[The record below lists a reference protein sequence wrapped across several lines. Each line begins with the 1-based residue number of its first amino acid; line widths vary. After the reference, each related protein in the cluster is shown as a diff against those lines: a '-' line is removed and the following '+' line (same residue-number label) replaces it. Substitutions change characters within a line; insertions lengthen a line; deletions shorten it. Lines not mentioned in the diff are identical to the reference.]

1 MILQMPLKGILIL
14 GHGSK
19 ATETEKT
26 LEKIVE
32 MVREANPGKIIEH
45 AFLQLSEKTLE
56 KGLGS
61 LLEKGVDDIK
71 VIPYFLFAGL
81 HIQEDIPAEIE
92 KFLEG
97 KGDIK
102 VEMADTLGADPRL
115 AEIVSERIAQI
126 Y

>member
-1 MILQMPLKGILIL
+1 MKGILIL

-115 AEIVSERIAQI
+115 AVIVSERIAQI

>member
-1 MILQMPLKGILIL
+1 MKGILIL

-56 KGLGS
+56 NFY
-61 LLEKGVDDIK
+61 LLR
-71 VIPYFLFAGL
+71 
-81 HIQEDIPAEIE
+81 Q
-92 KFLEG
+92 
-97 KGDIK
+97 
-102 VEMADTLGADPRL
+102 T
-115 AEIVSERIAQI
+115 
-126 Y
+126 